1 MPHSVRKLLI
11 DISLACE
18 ETKSF
23 CLGKDLAAFQ
33 SDRLLQLAIERQFE
47 IIGEA
52 LYRLE
57 HVDPENIQVKIPEY
71 RKIIGFRN
79 LIAHGY
85 DTIDDASLWDFV
97 TNRIPE
103 LLEKIRNY

>member
-1 MPHSVRKLLI
+1 MPHNIRKLRL
-11 DISLACE
+11 DLLLACNE
-18 ETKSF
+18 LIGF
-23 CLGKDLAAFQ
+23 CVGKDLAAFQ

-57 HVDPENIQVKIPEY
+57 RIDGEHLAMAIPEY

-85 DTIDDASLWDFV
+85 DTIDDAALWDFAV
-97 TNRIPE
+97 NLVPA
-103 LLEKIRNY
+103 LLEKVENY